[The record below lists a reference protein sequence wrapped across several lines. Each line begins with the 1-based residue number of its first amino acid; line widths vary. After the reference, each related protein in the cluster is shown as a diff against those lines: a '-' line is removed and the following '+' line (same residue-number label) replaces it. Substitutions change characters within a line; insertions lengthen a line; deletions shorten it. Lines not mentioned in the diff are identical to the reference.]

1 MKKRKAIFFDRDGIV
16 NVKLENDYVK
26 NFDEFVFRK
35 HFLNLFSLI
44 KSKGYLAILVT
55 NQQCVDKGIID
66 EKELVNIH
74 NLMQEQI
81 FWKTNYNFDG
91 LYFCPHL
98 HSAGCK
104 CRKPEIEMFEKA
116 INDYDIAVEKSWMLG
131 DAITDVIAGK
141 KIGLKT
147 ILVNCILVEFENADY
162 IVRELDEIIEIF
174 QTTLK

>member
-81 FWKTNYNFDG
+81 F
-91 LYFCPHL
+91 
-98 HSAGCK
+98 
-104 CRKPEIEMFEKA
+104 
-116 INDYDIAVEKSWMLG
+116 
-131 DAITDVIAGK
+131 
-141 KIGLKT
+141 
-147 ILVNCILVEFENADY
+147 
-162 IVRELDEIIEIF
+162 
-174 QTTLK
+174 